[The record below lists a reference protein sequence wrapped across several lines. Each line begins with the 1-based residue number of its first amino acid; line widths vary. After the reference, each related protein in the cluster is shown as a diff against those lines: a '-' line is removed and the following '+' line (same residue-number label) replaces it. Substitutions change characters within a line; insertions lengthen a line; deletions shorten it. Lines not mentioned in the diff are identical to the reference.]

1 MTYANSSVSVTTS
14 VTASVT
20 ASGRFQSK
28 LKETK
33 NFGDALVEIFSD
45 LVQLEIVTWVAHEG
59 DVTHKTGNRLKT
71 TINLIDGDIEN
82 ELGGDFAGFSY
93 AELRGFHEIQVE
105 KGAETIANNLKTLVD
120 IGHKVTG
127 LLNGGKEEDELE
139 YSADL
144 SRDRYL
150 VSSSFKV
157 CTKDLYLFI
166 LKEGMQATNNQAS
179 DLANVVDKSAP
190 EKKF

>member
-1 MTYANSSVSVTTS
+1 MTYANPSVSVTTS
-14 VTASVT
+14 VTASVN

-82 ELGGDFAGFSY
+82 ELGADFLQGSPY

-127 LLNGGKEEDELE
+127 LLTGGKEEEEESE

-144 SRDRYL
+144 SRDRL
-150 VSSSFKV
+150 PSFV
-157 CTKDLYLFI
+157 
-166 LKEGMQATNNQAS
+166 
-179 DLANVVDKSAP
+179 
-190 EKKF
+190 